1 MGREGYASPSSPRGS
16 PLGGGG
22 GEGGLN
28 TERSN
33 GMSGEAEGGCP
44 LLSLALN
51 LRRCLF
57 MYS

>member
-16 PLGGGG
+16 PLGGV
-22 GEGGLN
+22 EGGLN

-33 GMSGEAEGGCP
+33 GMSGEAEGGCL